1 MTDPNE
7 IAVALVAIADAF
19 DVLAVTWA
27 IGGSLASAAHGEP
40 RATNDVDVVAT
51 LTPQSARQFA
61 AQLGEA
67 FYADPDVAAEAARSL
82 SSFNVIDNRSF
93 IKIDVFIPA
102 PGPLGAGQLDRR
114 QLLPVFQ
121 GVRPLPILGP
131 EDVVLQKLRWYE
143 LGGGVSDRQWRD
155 IVSVLR
161 IGAASIDQVY
171 LTEVAA
177 HGGLTTLLDRARA
190 DAQRG

>member
-1 MTDPNE
+1 VTDPNE

>member
-7 IAVALVAIADAF
+7 IAVAVVALADAF
-19 DVLAVTWA
+19 DLLAVTWA

-51 LTPQSARQFA
+51 LTAQGARQFA
-61 AQLGEA
+61 MQLGEA
-67 FYADPDVAAEAARSL
+67 FYADPDVAAEAARSH
-82 SSFNVIDNRSF
+82 SCFNVIDNRSF
-93 IKIDVFIPA
+93 IKLDVFVPA

-114 QLLPVFQ
+114 QLLPIFG

-131 EDVVLQKLRWYE
+131 EDVVLQKLRWFE

-161 IGAASIDQVY
+161 IGGAAIDRAY
-171 LTEVAA
+171 LDGVAA